1 MKNRSLQIRLIV
13 MNFLEFA
20 VWGAYLTCMSRYL
33 ASHNMGAHIG
43 WFYAIQGVV
52 SLFMPALMGI
62 VADRWIPAQKLLSI
76 CHLLA
81 GLFMGAAGA
90 YALSAGA
97 VQFAPLFTLYTIS
110 VAFFMPTIA
119 LTNSVAFNALVKAGM
134 DTVKD
139 FPPIR
144 VFGTVGFIAAM
155 WAVDLL
161 SFLEP
166 SHTVTL
172 SFLHSKEALEAAN
185 QYLVSFQ
192 DTPYQFVISGGLSL
206 ILAAYALSLPACD
219 IKKVEG
225 KVSLVD
231 ALGLRAFSLFKQK
244 KMALFFIFSMLL
256 GMCLQVTNSYANP
269 FLGSFEAMQV
279 FSSTF
284 AVQHSNMLIS
294 ISQICEAVCILL
306 IPFFLK
312 RFGIKNVMLM
322 AMFAW
327 VLRFAFFGIGDP
339 GSGLVF
345 FILSCIVYGFAF
357 DFFNISGALYV
368 DQETSP
374 EMRSSAQGLFMMMTN
389 GVGATIGVLGAQAIV
404 SKWVPAVKW
413 EEFGVGQD
421 EAGKYLWLEFWDK
434 IKEIA
439 TPSEDLIAN
448 LHMIAERANE
458 VWAGW
463 QVAWY
468 IFAGFA
474 LVVAISFWIFFPK
487 TPVNKNLEVKH

>member
-1 MKNRSLQIRLIV
+1 MKNKSLQIRLIV

-33 ASHNMGAHIG
+33 ASHGMGANIG
-43 WFYAIQGVV
+43 WFYSIQGVV

-62 VADRWIPAQKLLSI
+62 VADRWMQAQKALSL

-81 GLFMGAAGA
+81 GLFMGAAGI
-90 YALSAGA
+90 YALTAPS
-97 VQFAPLFTLYTIS
+97 VQFAPLFTLYTVS

-144 VFGTVGFIAAM
+144 VFGTIGFIGAM

-161 SFLEP
+161 
-166 SHTVTL
+166 H
-172 SFLHSKEALEAAN
+172 
-185 QYLVSFQ
+185 FQ
-192 DTPYQFVISGGLSL
+192 DTPWQFVISGGLSL
-206 ILAAYALSLPACD
+206 ILAVYSLTLPACE
-219 IKKVEG
+219 IKKVDG
-225 KVSLVD
+225 NVDLID
-231 ALGLRAFSLFKQK
+231 ALGLKAFALFKQK

-269 FLGSFEAMQV
+269 FLGSFEAMQEY
-279 FSSTF
+279 SSTF

-294 ISQICEAVCILL
+294 ISQICEALCILA

-312 RFGIKNVMLM
+312 RFGIKNVMLI

-327 VLRFAFFGIGDP
+327 VFRFGFFGVGNP
-339 GSGLVF
+339 GSGLII

-404 SKWVPAVKW
+404 TKLVPSVNWSAY
-413 EEFGVGQD
+413 GVAQD

-439 TPSEDLIAN
+439 TPSEELLETLRQIAVK
-448 LHMIAERANE
+448 AGE

-463 QVAWY
+463 QEAWY

-474 LVVAISFWIFFPK
+474 LVVSIAFWIFFPK
-487 TPVNKNLEVKH
+487 TPANKDIEVKH